1 MNGTWLNDAV
11 SLTEAFRS
19 GERSPLEETQAVFDQ
34 IEKSSLNAF
43 SYLEKDKALSR
54 ANQLDTS
61 LPLGGVPI
69 AVKELHNVK
78 GWPDTGASL
87 VFTDR
92 FSQFDSTMIQRL
104 KAAGANLIGLSTAS
118 EFGGL
123 NCSTTKL
130 NGITTNPWNH
140 DLTPGGSSG
149 GGAAPTSSI
158 VPGNPSPD
166 PNHPQPQGNA
176 GGHGGSN
183 GSRGGGGGGGAGSDG
198 GNASGSYPG
207 GLAGYGGKALQVA
220 IAGPPTLSAAGTPGP
235 SGQGWYAG
243 GGGGAGADETF
254 PDSKRGIGGRGN
266 DRTGTT
272 AYGGGGNG
280 APGGSPAVPRDS
292 MNGLS
297 GTGGGG
303 GGGRLA
309 PNYGGSGGSG
319 IVVVRY
325 QIGSV
330 NTAKASGGAVSFYNN
345 KTIHVF
351 TGSGTFSS
359 DNPFNETCECVIIGG
374 GAGTGNPSSSGAH
387 GAGGGGAG
395 AVYDRNNVSL
405 NLSGPFSFNVTIGA
419 GGNRSVAP
427 GNKGVNGS
435 PSIVAF
441 PTGTLTAPGGGAGG
455 ISETPTTNT
464 NGENGGAGG
473 GASNYSSGDN
483 PHPGG
488 TGAGAP
494 WPGTPGNDP
503 GSGWGGNGGNSDTAA
518 PAYGGGGGGGAK
530 DGGNGNGS
538 AGGGGGGAYK
548 IPTTYTDPNATY
560 GYAGPGSTHFWFA
573 GGGGGGTYDGSPGT
587 EGVGGGGPNLST
599 PYGGSGKGGYR
610 TGPGGESARA
620 NSGAGAGGGGGGNS
634 SPGANGG
641 SGSWAS
647 FTVEDCILDCQS
659 AAIQYAHGCT
669 IKRTKFLVNGG
680 DNGSNVYGIK
690 SGTGASDATWAIES
704 CLFVGWD
711 KWAING
717 SGGYCTVRNCTLVL
731 DESSQS
737 TAYLMY
743 WSGTNVAVYNT
754 LFYGGASSVD
764 YGLRLQSASS
774 THTVKNCISFGSTNN
789 PYTNT
794 GSPTVSS
801 QLETNTEVVSDG
813 NTIFTAIGDAGVG
826 DDYTIN
832 TSGLAYQ
839 RGLAAELGS
848 DGKDVDGNDYDSSNP
863 NIGAYATV
871 ASGWSAGSS
880 AGGVAVGSIA
890 SVTGVAKASIS
901 KISGV

>member
-1 MNGTWLNDAV
+1 MG
-11 SLTEAFRS
+11 
-19 GERSPLEETQAVFDQ
+19 
-34 IEKSSLNAF
+34 
-43 SYLEKDKALSR
+43 YLGR
-54 ANQLDTS
+54 
-61 LPLGGVPI
+61 
-69 AVKELHNVK
+69 
-78 GWPDTGASL
+78 
-87 VFTDR
+87 R
-92 FSQFDSTMIQRL
+92 
-104 KAAGANLIGLSTAS
+104 IGLSQDKGDSTPGGADGAVGGGILDLLAHGYFERQDKIYNNPAQPQSGMTATGGVIHDYTTSPGDIYRAHIFTSSGTFNVTSPGDFGDTLEYLVVAGGGGGGGYSGANGGGGGGAGGLRTNLSGHPKAGAAYPIPAFPTSYTVTIGAGGVHQTSPLPGTDGSNS
-118 EFGGL
+118 EFHPTPQSYP
-123 NCSTTKL
+123 STTFVRSI
-130 NGITTNPWNH
+130 GGGGGGYNPA
-140 DLTPGGSSG
+140 TGRPGGSSG

-280 APGGSPAVPRDS
+280 APGGPPAVPRDS

-303 GGGRLA
+303 GGGREA
-309 PNYGGSGGSG
+309 NNYGGSGGSG

-330 NTAKASGGAVSFYNN
+330 HTAKASGGAVSFYNN

-395 AVYDRNNVSL
+395 AVYDRNNISL

-419 GGNRSVAP
+419 GGNRAVAP
-427 GNKGVNGS
+427 GNKGVSGS

-455 ISETPTTNT
+455 ISVPSGSTSGNP
-464 NGENGGAGG
+464 GGAGG
-473 GASNYSSGDN
+473 GASNYSSPGN

-503 GSGWGGNGGNSDTAA
+503 GSGWGGDGGGSNTAS

-530 DGGNGNGS
+530 DGGHGNGS

-641 SGSWAS
+641 SG
-647 FTVEDCILDCQS
+647 I
-659 AAIQYAHGCT
+659 
-669 IKRTKFLVNGG
+669 
-680 DNGSNVYGIK
+680 
-690 SGTGASDATWAIES
+690 
-704 CLFVGWD
+704 
-711 KWAING
+711 
-717 SGGYCTVRNCTLVL
+717 VL
-731 DESSQS
+731 I
-737 TAYLMY
+737 AY
-743 WSGTNVAVYNT
+743 
-754 LFYGGASSVD
+754 
-764 YGLRLQSASS
+764 
-774 THTVKNCISFGSTNN
+774 
-789 PYTNT
+789 
-794 GSPTVSS
+794 PT
-801 QLETNTEVVSDG
+801 
-813 NTIFTAIGDAGVG
+813 
-826 DDYTIN
+826 
-832 TSGLAYQ
+832 
-839 RGLAAELGS
+839 
-848 DGKDVDGNDYDSSNP
+848 
-863 NIGAYATV
+863 
-871 ASGWSAGSS
+871 
-880 AGGVAVGSIA
+880 
-890 SVTGVAKASIS
+890 
-901 KISGV
+901 